1 LKPPNKSEK
10 WRRLE
15 KKLSNFERLEDTI
28 QRFNHE
34 PFNLAISYDEFEVK
48 PEKILERESLAPTG
62 KVLSGLHPTLTTEH
76 TDYKSW
82 MEKQSHECE
91 MPPT

>member
-1 LKPPNKSEK
+1 MKPPKKSKK
-10 WRRLE
+10 WQGLE
-15 KKLSNFERLEDTI
+15 KKLPNSEQQGNRI

-34 PFNLAISYDEFEVK
+34 PFNPTFSYGESEVK
-48 PEKILERESLAPTG
+48 PKKIPERESLAPTG

>member
-1 LKPPNKSEK
+1 MKPPKKSKK
-10 WRRLE
+10 WQGLE
-15 KKLSNFERLEDTI
+15 KKLPNSEQQGNRI

-34 PFNLAISYDEFEVK
+34 PFNPTFSYGESEVK
-48 PEKILERESLAPTG
+48 PKKIPERESLAPTG
-62 KVLSGLHPTLTTEH
+62 KVLSGSQPTLTTEH

-82 MEKQSHECE
+82 MAKQFQEHG